1 MNRNAR
7 AGLLA
12 IALAAL
18 ALRFWGLGTP
28 DLVGGDEGYYGTYA
42 RNILEGGFPQLLNLG
57 REPLSTPD
65 NKPFLFP
72 LLLAGPVAV
81 AGTSEGAL
89 RAVPALFGLAG
100 AWLVWAIVR
109 RRWGDAEACSAAAAM
124 LVLPP
129 LVYASRVVMG
139 EGVLAAFGLAGILAA
154 LKAVEE
160 RSNRWALA
168 AGVLW
173 GCGFLVKLWLVA
185 LFVIPVFAALLA
197 DRERRTEPGAWG
209 RLVLAGV
216 PFAAVGGLHL
226 GFVAAFSPGTLRYWF
241 EQYFI
246 FSLLGRTGGSAF
258 ASYWHQP
265 WSFYL
270 RVTVQTCFAA
280 FPLVFLALGGAAAP
294 DPRKKDRSLPQLV
307 LWGVMALELFLISF
321 MAVKLRQYSFPLMPA
336 IAALAGIGAVPLW
349 TGAATLLQ
357 RRRAAAAVGGLLV
370 LVILWQTGPV
380 PLYPSTAMAGAVAV
394 FLAGAAF
401 LLAGG
406 GPFTTGAG
414 RLAIAASLAVA
425 LAGSAL
431 TVKRECLGHRT
442 GYREAAA
449 AVSSALGEV
458 PPTAAC
464 FLAPEVPAFQ
474 FYLFRTG
481 RYWASPYEP
490 HSAADLIA
498 MASSPA
504 FRAFVTTE
512 RPDLYGGQTPPE
524 VVTWLEAHTREVTDG
539 VRRAAGRSLPIRVFV
554 KLPGGA
560 T

>member
-1 MNRNAR
+1 VKR
-7 AGLLA
+7 ATGTLLA
-12 IALAAL
+12 VVTVAAL
-18 ALRFWGLGTP
+18 GLRLWGLGTP

-42 RNILEGGFPQLLNLG
+42 RNILAGGFSQLLNLG
-57 REPLSTPD
+57 REPLSEPD

-81 AGTSEGAL
+81 AGTSEWAL
-89 RAVPALFGLAG
+89 RAVPALFGLLGAG
-100 AWLVWAIVR
+100 LVFAIVR
-109 RRWGDAEACSAAAAM
+109 RRWGDGEAWAAGAAM

-197 DRERRTEPGAWG
+197 DPERRKEGAAWG

-216 PFAAVGGLHL
+216 PFALVGGLHL
-226 GFVAAFSPGTLRYWF
+226 ALVAAFSPGTLRYWF
-241 EQYFI
+241 EQYVI
-246 FSLLGRTGGSAF
+246 FSLLGRTGGSTF
-258 ASYWHQP
+258 ATYWHQP
-265 WSFYL
+265 WSYYL
-270 RVTVQTCFAA
+270 RVTVQTCFPAL
-280 FPLVFLALGGAAAP
+280 PLVFLALTGAAEP
-294 DPRKKDRSLPQLV
+294 DPRKKAGSLPQLV
-307 LWGVMALELFLISF
+307 LWGVLALELFLISF

-336 IAALAGIGAVPLW
+336 IAALAGIGAAPLW
-349 TGAATLLQ
+349 SDAATLLQ
-357 RRRAAAAVGGLLV
+357 RRRAAGGVAALLV
-370 LVILWQTGPV
+370 LTLFWQTGPV
-380 PLYPSTAMAGAVAV
+380 PLYPSTAMIGAVAV

-406 GPFTTGAG
+406 GPFQAGAG
-414 RLAIAASLAVA
+414 RLVVAASLSVA

-449 AVSSALGEV
+449 AISATLGPV
-458 PPTAAC
+458 LPTSAC

-481 RYWASPYEP
+481 RYWSSPYEP
-490 HSAADLIA
+490 HSDAELIA
-498 MASSPA
+498 MASQGD
-504 FRAFVTTE
+504 FRAFVTTD
-512 RPDLYGGQTPPE
+512 RPDLYGGLTPPA
-524 VVTWLEAHTREVTDG
+524 VVEWLASHTREVTDV
-539 VRRAAGRSLPIRVFV
+539 VRRGVGGPLPIRVFV
-554 KLPGGA
+554 KGGGPG
-560 T
+560 